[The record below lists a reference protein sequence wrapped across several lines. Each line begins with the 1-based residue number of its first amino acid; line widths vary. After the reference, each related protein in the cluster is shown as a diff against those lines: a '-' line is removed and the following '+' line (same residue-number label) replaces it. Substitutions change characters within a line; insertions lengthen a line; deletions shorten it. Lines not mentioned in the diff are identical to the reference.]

1 MIKNLFLL
9 LVVCAA
15 VLFGGKYYI
24 ENRYEKEIDK
34 AVRTYGVPVSY
45 KNVELDFDGSLSLN
59 GLKMT
64 MPERSPRVTSLTSVF
79 IYCTKFLNRYLAA
92 TPKITMRI

>member
-45 KNVELDFDGSLSLN
+45 KNVELDRPI
-59 GLKMT
+59 GLLLLRAVICSK
-64 MPERSPRVTSLTSVF
+64 RVSSPKTF
-79 IYCTKFLNRYLAA
+79 Q
-92 TPKITMRI
+92 